1 MLCITKKNN
10 IFGNKGIPGTA
21 EEMIDIFKIER
32 INILESGVETARIV
46 FEIRGRH
53 QAEKRSRCIYAI
65 ISGMRLRYD

>member
-46 FEIRGRH
+46 FEIRGRQ
-53 QAEKRSRCIYAI
+53 QAEKRSR
-65 ISGMRLRYD
+65 